1 MVGLGAARAKASD
14 WRSPA
19 EYRRTDQQDGR
30 TGLKSASGLTSRRR
44 EGTRRD
50 LRGMQLSLWHITLI
64 LAAGKGQPDRE
75 CARELQRGQCLGF
88 GLLFLVLD
96 E

>member
-1 MVGLGAARAKASD
+1 MVGLGAARAEASD

-19 EYRRTDQQDGR
+19 GYRRTDRR
-30 TGLKSASGLTSRRR
+30 TAGQTAGSASGLTSRRR
-44 EGTRRD
+44 ERRD
-50 LRGMQLSLWHITLI
+50 LRLSLWHITLI
-64 LAAGKGQPDRE
+64 LAAGKGQPDGV
-75 CARELQRGQCLGF
+75 CARKLQRGQCLGF